1 MPKILSTE
9 STVEIASTTVM
20 PVFSATPEVVLITT
34 ESTTTTTTTSSST
47 ELITTLETTTEVIVP
62 KVIIS
67 STTTTAESTTTT
79 ESTTPS
85 TTTEI
90 TPTTTESTTTTT
102 TTESTTTSTTTE
114 STTTTT
120 TTESTTTST
129 TTESTTTSTTTES
142 TTTTT
147 ESTTTSTTSTTT
159 TEESTTTTTPVLT
172 TITTTEFIPTTTVEI
187 TTTATTTTT
196 TSTTTTIVSVPV
208 STELNSIR
216 NESTELSDAIDKIK
230 FEVKNYT
237 ILSNN
242 SFEPNSY
249 SLRIRIKGFKWN
261 DKFNNVSSQ
270 ESQELLKSKILPLL
284 YKSLNL
290 NPSEINEVKLLKLF
304 KGSIQSDLVFKST
317 SRLNFNI
324 SSKEFL
330 FNTSEPR
337 MIDNSFGVP
346 RRNVTEIDN
355 NSSSIMNEYSL
366 KYSEVNKTQ
375 QQYPFNLGFRLKL
388 VSAVGLMDHEF
399 MENTVEQLL
408 KHAVLK
414 HFNGILKKLDVK
426 IVNVRYAY
434 CTILSF

>member
-9 STVEIASTTVM
+9 STVEIVSTTEM
-20 PVFSATPEVVLITT
+20 PVFSATPEVVLTT
-34 ESTTTTTTTSSST
+34 SESTTTTTTTSTTTISTTTTTTTTTT
-47 ELITTLETTTEVIVP
+47 ELVTTLETTTEVIVP

-67 STTTTAESTTTT
+67 STTTTAESTTTI

-90 TPTTTESTTTTT
+90 TTTTTESTTTTT
-102 TTESTTTSTTTE
+102 ESTTTTTSESTTTSTTTE

-120 TTESTTTST
+120 TEST
-129 TTESTTTSTTTES
+129 
-142 TTTTT
+142 
-147 ESTTTSTTSTTT
+147 TTTSTTSTTT

-187 TTTATTTTT
+187 TTTATTP
-196 TSTTTTIVSVPV
+196 TTTTIVSVPV
-208 STELNSIR
+208 STELNSVR

-337 MIDNSFGVP
+337 MIDNSFGVL
-346 RRNVTEIDN
+346 RRNLTEIGN
-355 NSSSIMNEYSL
+355 NSSSIINEYSL

-375 QQYPFNLGFRLKL
+375 QQYPFNLRFRLKL

-399 MENTVEQLL
+399 MENTGEQLL
-408 KHAVLK
+408 NHVVLK
-414 HFNGILKKLDVK
+414 HFDGILKNLDVK
-426 IVNVRYAY
+426 IVNVRYVY
-434 CTILSF
+434 CTIYLFEINNN

>member
-9 STVEIASTTVM
+9 STVEIVSTTEM
-20 PVFSATPEVVLITT
+20 PVFSATPEVVLTT
-34 ESTTTTTTTSSST
+34 SESTTTTTTTSTTTISTTTTTTTTTT
-47 ELITTLETTTEVIVP
+47 ELVTTLETTTEVIVP

-67 STTTTAESTTTT
+67 STTTTAESTTTI

-90 TPTTTESTTTTT
+90 TTTTTESTTTTT
-102 TTESTTTSTTTE
+102 ESTTTTTSESTTTSTTTE

-120 TTESTTTST
+120 TEST
-129 TTESTTTSTTTES
+129 
-142 TTTTT
+142 
-147 ESTTTSTTSTTT
+147 TTTSTTSTTT

-187 TTTATTTTT
+187 TTTATTP
-196 TSTTTTIVSVPV
+196 TTTTIVSVPV
-208 STELNSIR
+208 STELNSVR

-337 MIDNSFGVP
+337 MIDNSFGVL
-346 RRNVTEIDN
+346 RRNLTEIGN
-355 NSSSIMNEYSL
+355 NSSSIINEYSL

-375 QQYPFNLGFRLKL
+375 QQYPFNLRFRLKL

-426 IVNVRYAY
+426 IVNVRYVY
-434 CTILSF
+434 CTIYLFEINNN

>member
-1 MPKILSTE
+1 
-9 STVEIASTTVM
+9 
-20 PVFSATPEVVLITT
+20 
-34 ESTTTTTTTSSST
+34 
-47 ELITTLETTTEVIVP
+47 
-62 KVIIS
+62 
-67 STTTTAESTTTT
+67 
-79 ESTTPS
+79 
-85 TTTEI
+85 
-90 TPTTTESTTTTT
+90 
-102 TTESTTTSTTTE
+102 
-114 STTTTT
+114 
-120 TTESTTTST
+120 
-129 TTESTTTSTTTES
+129 
-142 TTTTT
+142 
-147 ESTTTSTTSTTT
+147 
-159 TEESTTTTTPVLT
+159 LT

-187 TTTATTTTT
+187 TTTATTP
-196 TSTTTTIVSVPV
+196 TTTTIVSVPV
-208 STELNSIR
+208 STELNSVR

-330 FNTSEPR
+330 FETSEPR
-337 MIDNSFGVP
+337 IIDNSFGVLK
-346 RRNVTEIDN
+346 RNLTEIDN
-355 NSSSIMNEYSL
+355 NSSSIINEYSL

-375 QQYPFNLGFRLKL
+375 QQYPFNLRFRLKL

-426 IVNVRYAY
+426 IVNVRYVY
-434 CTILSF
+434 CTIYLFEINNN

>member
-90 TPTTTESTTTTT
+90 TPTTTESTTTT
-102 TTESTTTSTTTE
+102 
-114 STTTTT
+114 
-120 TTESTTTST
+120 T

>member
-9 STVEIASTTVM
+9 STVEIFSTTVM
-20 PVFSATPEVVLITT
+20 SVFSPTPEDVLIMS
-34 ESTTTTTTTSSST
+34 ESTTTTTTTTTTSTST

-67 STTTTAESTTTT
+67 STTPTAESTTTT

-85 TTTEI
+85 TKTEI
-90 TPTTTESTTTTT
+90 TTTTTQSTTTTTESTTTTTESTTTTT
-102 TTESTTTSTTTE
+102 TTER
-114 STTTTT
+114 
-120 TTESTTTST
+120 TTTST

-172 TITTTEFIPTTTVEI
+172 TITTTEFIPTTPVEI

-196 TSTTTTIVSVPV
+196 ISTTTTIVSVPV
-208 STELNSIR
+208 SIELNSIR

-355 NSSSIMNEYSL
+355 NSSSIINEYAL

-375 QQYPFNLGFRLKL
+375 QQYPFNLRFRFKL

-434 CTILSF
+434 CTISSF